1 MLIFVLASQM
11 WCLARFL
18 PMLVGAKVP
27 ENDEKWQLYLKMLD
41 ITDIIFSPV
50 TNASQ
55 AANLV
60 ILVVEHHKEFSALY
74 PNCSI
79 IPKVH
84 YIMHYP
90 NAMIR

>member
-1 MLIFVLASQM
+1 
-11 WCLARFL
+11 
-18 PMLVGAKVP
+18 
-27 ENDEKWQLYLKMLD
+27 MLD
-41 ITDIIFSPV
+41 TTDIISSPV